1 MTDPIADMLTR
12 IRNAIMV
19 NKDTVE
25 IPSSNMK
32 KAIADIMLAEGFVSD
47 VKLDQDDQRLSLTY
61 SSMKRALKEI
71 GRHILRLYRQFAT
84 HTRLLKY
91 AGKGRSVINGLK
103 RISKPGLRAYA
114 GVEDMPKVLN
124 GLGIAVLSTNKGIMT
139 DKQAKAANVGGEV
152 LCYIW

>member
-19 NKDTVE
+19 SKDTVE

-47 VKLDQDDQRLSLTY
+47 VKLVEDGYNGKLVVT
-61 SSMKRALKEI
+61 
-71 GRHILRLYRQFAT
+71 
-84 HTRLLKY
+84 LKY

>member
-12 IRNAIMV
+12 VRNALMV
-19 NKDTVE
+19 NKETVE

-47 VKLDQDDQRLSLTY
+47 IKLVEDGYNGKLVIT
-61 SSMKRALKEI
+61 
-71 GRHILRLYRQFAT
+71 
-84 HTRLLKY
+84 LKY
-91 AGKGRSVINGLK
+91 AGRRQPVINGLK
-103 RISKPGLRAYA
+103 RVSKPGLRTYA
-114 GVEDMPKVLN
+114 GVENMPQVMN
-124 GLGIAVLSTNKGIMT
+124 GMGIAVISTNKGIMT